1 MARGWPGDR
10 ACDRL
15 DESLIRLKGI
25 AAAVGCISV
34 AVEVQADACPHL
46 DEALH
51 TLATLA
57 LDEVEAAEKA
67 SEELSRELRATKG
80 IPEPGKVAAG

>member
-1 MARGWPGDR
+1 M
-10 ACDRL
+10 
-15 DESLIRLKGI
+15 
-25 AAAVGCISV
+25 
-34 AVEVQADACPHL
+34 AVEVEADACPHL

-51 TLATLA
+51 ALATLA

-67 SEELSRELRATKG
+67 SEELSRELRAAKG